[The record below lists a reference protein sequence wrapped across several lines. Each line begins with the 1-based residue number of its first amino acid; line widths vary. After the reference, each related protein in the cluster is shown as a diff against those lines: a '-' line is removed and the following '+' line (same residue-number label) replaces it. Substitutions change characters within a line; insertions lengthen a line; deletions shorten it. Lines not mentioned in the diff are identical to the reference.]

1 MTAWLFDLGNTRLK
15 CAPVTADG
23 TVGTPIALSHRQEDV
38 AAAMA
43 LHLPARIDV
52 AYVASV
58 ARPELRIAVL
68 DALAARAGRIAIAR
82 TQPRFGDV
90 RIAYADPRKLG
101 VDRFLAIVAAHRRA
115 SGAALVCGVGTAL
128 TIDLLDGTGLHRGGR
143 IAPSPALMREAL
155 HARASVLPESGGRYA
170 EFADDTG
177 HALASGCEGAAIA
190 LVERS
195 LREAER
201 LLGAPPA
208 LWLHG
213 GGAEALR
220 DRLPP
225 HRWTPDAVLRGLA
238 RWQAHA
244 RRCPTWCPAAARG
257 SRPCDRP

>member
-1 MTAWLFDLGNTRLK
+1 MSTWLFDLGNTRLK
-15 CAPVTADG
+15 FAELRADG
-23 TVGTPIALSHRQEDV
+23 SPGPSRAIAHDDVGTWMRDLPQGDV
-38 AAAMA
+38 AC
-43 LHLPARIDV
+43 I
-52 AYVASV
+52 ASV
-58 ARPELRIAVL
+58 ASDERRVALLDALCARFGRLHLAGTRSRLAGLRIAYPE
-68 DALAARAGRIAIAR
+68 
-82 TQPRFGDV
+82 PRH
-90 RIAYADPRKLG
+90 LG
-101 VDRFLAIVAAHRRA
+101 VDRFLALL
-115 SGAALVCGVGTAL
+115 SALDAGDVLLVGIGTAL

-177 HALASGCEGAAIA
+177 HALASGCEGAALA

-238 RWQAHA
+238 HWQAHA
-244 RRCPTWCPAAARG
+244 FA
-257 SRPCDRP
+257 